1 MRSFNCEMEQRADA
15 LQNAPCG
22 LVGALPRFLQP
33 WELQRTL
40 ELSKL
45 IPSLPYTGP
54 SLVS

>member
-1 MRSFNCEMEQRADA
+1 MRSFKCEMEQRADA
-15 LQNAPCG
+15 LQNAHG
-22 LVGALPRFLQP
+22 GWL
-33 WELQRTL
+33 ELSLDSYSLGSCRAPP